1 MSNGYSAVPNIIA
14 GNATITGTLTVTG
27 DGGIRIGSAAPFVR
41 LFKDGAARLAL
52 SMNLG
57 TDLSTRDVTTQLAHD
72 LAMGEPGYSPRLFEY
87 NPLGTLLSSM
97 LDRTLGINGTLA
109 VNTGNVTENTVGD
122 VLIPGNTLGPH
133 GSLKIEWSLVATMWE
148 LDAADF
154 VNRAH
159 CTPPRRTRN
168 VVATPPWTFAT
179 RDHSIF
185 SEPCG
190 PSVLPGISTSP
201 TVFSVTLPVFTASV
215 PLIPSVRSSMLESK
229 VPSGLYSNRR
239 GLYPGS
245 PMARSCA
252 SSVVRSPV
260 PSSVPT

>member
-1 MSNGYSAVPNIIA
+1 MSNGYSAVPNIIV

-57 TDLSTRDVTTQLAHD
+57 TDLATRDVTTQLAHD

-133 GSLKIEWSLVATMWE
+133 GSLKIEWSLVANVQGGVATTFRVRLGGVQCALFTKSAASNFHMVARLFNRGLTGNQLTSMMVSDNVVGDVE
-148 LDAADF
+148 LDSLTAVDTTVDQHLTITISSGATTDSWNSYGFQVHAAMQ
-154 VNRAH
+154 RA
-159 CTPPRRTRN
+159 
-168 VVATPPWTFAT
+168 
-179 RDHSIF
+179 
-185 SEPCG
+185 
-190 PSVLPGISTSP
+190 
-201 TVFSVTLPVFTASV
+201 AS
-215 PLIPSVRSSMLESK
+215 L
-229 VPSGLYSNRR
+229 
-239 GLYPGS
+239 
-245 PMARSCA
+245 
-252 SSVVRSPV
+252 
-260 PSSVPT
+260 